1 MTQSSEKLSERGRD
15 CVGSTAL
22 TMNQEREQSNFIMS
36 LIPVITTLSYLARDA
51 NFTWVGA
58 MPFLLPSLLPLLIW
72 LPSWVRIRYLLG
84 NGCWRSSDPNVLQY
98 VASIQLRFWDQE
110 PDSVVRNF
118 STVLWEWNRA
128 NKTVNCK
135 NLREEPDSS
144 ARWRGDDG
152 SVMNPLF
159 VDDAHTPF
167 WHEDRPKIHYKMW
180 MSREQDREGNARPE
194 LFLSIDF
201 LDSEIQPREV
211 VEHVEWIK
219 AEAQRIASRN
229 AHKQRVLVTTAG
241 ETSGGGGRHRDDDE
255 GGSLSGPEFMRYE
268 FATTSSFANFFSSEA
283 EVVKHDVDFF
293 LTNKAAY
300 ERTGRPWTYTVL
312 NEGPPG
318 VGKTKLV
325 KALAAFTK
333 RTLIVLNLQH
343 LSDMRSLYDAFHSS
357 LLAGEHVPHEQRLY
371 YIPEVDTQEFDVL
384 KSRAKKRGAA
394 GTETVATTNSE
405 GGSVG
410 GIGGDFTVIRNSGV
424 VAPYAISTPATPKLT
439 LGEILNVLDGVPER
453 YGQILVMDTNF
464 LGELDPALIRPGR
477 VDRVLSWGKL
487 NGENTRRYLENF
499 YMTSIP
505 KSVNF
510 VDGQHTAAELQA
522 LAYRHSSWEAAVA
535 ALTIPEAAPLPR
547 RSPRHKHT

>member
-1 MTQSSEKLSERGRD
+1 
-15 CVGSTAL
+15 
-22 TMNQEREQSNFIMS
+22 MNHEREQSNLLMS
-36 LIPVITTLSYLARDA
+36 VIPVVTTLSYLARDA
-51 NFTWVGA
+51 NFSWSTA
-58 MPFLLPSLLPLLIW
+58 LPLLLPSLLPLLFL
-72 LPSWVRIRYLLG
+72 LPTWFSLRNFLAGWW
-84 NGCWRSSDPNVLQY
+84 WRSTDPNVLQY
-98 VASIQLRFWDQE
+98 VASIQLRYWDDE
-110 PDSVVRNF
+110 PESVVRNF

-135 NLREEPDSS
+135 NLREEPDAST
-144 ARWRGDDG
+144 RWRGDDG
-152 SVMNPLF
+152 SVSNPLF
-159 VDDAHTPF
+159 VDDARTPF
-167 WHEDRPKIHYKMW
+167 WHADRPKIQYKMW
-180 MSREQDREGNARPE
+180 MSREQDREGNTRPE

-201 LDSEIQPREV
+201 LDPETQPKQV

-219 AEAQRIASRN
+219 AEAQRIASLN

-241 ETSGGGGRHRDDDE
+241 EGSGGGRHHEDDE
-255 GGSLSGPEFMRYE
+255 GRAAGGPEFMRYE
-268 FATTSSFANFFSSEA
+268 FATTSSFDNFFSAEA
-283 EVVKHDVDFF
+283 EVVKRDVDFF

-325 KALAAFTK
+325 KALAALTK

-343 LSDMRSLYDAFHSS
+343 LGDMRSLYDAFHSS
-357 LLAGEHVPHEQRLY
+357 LLAGEQVPHEQRLY

-384 KSRAKKRGAA
+384 KSRAKKRGTAA
-394 GTETVATTNSE
+394 AAAVDAVATTGAE

-410 GIGGDFTVIRNSGV
+410 GVGDFTVIRNA
-424 VAPYAISTPATPKLT
+424 VAGPYAISTPPTPKLT

-510 VDGQHTAAELQA
+510 VDDRHTAAELQA
-522 LAYRHSSWEAAVA
+522 LAYRHSSWEAAVS
-535 ALTIPEAAPLPR
+535 ALTGVSAPVVETPLR
-547 RSPRHKHT
+547 RSARKKN